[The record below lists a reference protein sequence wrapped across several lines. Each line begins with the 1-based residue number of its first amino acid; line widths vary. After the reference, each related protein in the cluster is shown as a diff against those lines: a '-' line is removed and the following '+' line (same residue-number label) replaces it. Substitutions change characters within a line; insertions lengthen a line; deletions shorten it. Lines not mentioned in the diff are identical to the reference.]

1 MADEKVK
8 KALVEWLLSDPSAQA
23 SILSTYDVRDDYCLT
38 ELLAFMKKTSA
49 EYPLLIGDDMSTQIK
64 IKLIL
69 FLAKKHMKN
78 YDSTHCTN
86 LPTLL
91 FEEPFDLFA
100 IYKAKQNSSL

>member
-1 MADEKVK
+1 MNSF
-8 KALVEWLLSDPSAQA
+8 LA

-69 FLAKKHMKN
+69 FLVSIN
-78 YDSTHCTN
+78 YS
-86 LPTLL
+86 
-91 FEEPFDLFA
+91 
-100 IYKAKQNSSL
+100 